1 MNISYK
7 THIENEGWNVFVQDG
22 ATSGTEGKGLRMEAL
37 VLKLLDKAGL
47 DIRIEAQAHVQNQG
61 WCGRKNQSGR
71 KRERSHYRRAGDGG
85 EWEHHGDEHGDKCGW
100 N

>member
-37 VLKLLDKAGL
+37 VLKLLNKAGL

-61 WCGRKNQSGR
+61 WLPLKT
-71 KRERSHYRRAGDGG
+71 DGEVIG
-85 EWEHHGDEHGDKCGW
+85 TT
-100 N
+100 